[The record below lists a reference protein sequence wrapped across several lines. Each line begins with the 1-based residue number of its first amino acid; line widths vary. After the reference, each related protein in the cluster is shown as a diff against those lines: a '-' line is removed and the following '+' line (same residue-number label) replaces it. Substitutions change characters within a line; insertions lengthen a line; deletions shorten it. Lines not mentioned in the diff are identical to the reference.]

1 VGAHWTDDEVRD
13 LVEQARSEARE
24 EVLAVLR
31 RRFSEELLSS
41 AVERGSLPPARR
53 GDAPRRGAPLRDD
66 ARRLPS
72 AAAPQ
77 GREREEHAPLVA
89 APVPDGDALWYVFG
103 VAEAVPGLAVPEP
116 AFVGEGE
123 SFEAPAGPV
132 RLAESAGLV
141 ALTVPVAPEVFGD
154 GALQA
159 RVEDMAWLQD
169 AARWHESVLA
179 AVGPAGLVPFRL
191 ATVFASRERVT
202 EMLVQRAVEFRAA
215 LARVA
220 GHVELGVKAFAT
232 EEVLRSLTSVDDS
245 SVAALQG
252 EGEGVG
258 YLQRRSAERRGL
270 ERAQGLAVELGQD
283 LHEAVAELAADS
295 SLGRLHSSE
304 VSGEE
309 GWMLLNG
316 SYLVPLPRVP
326 VFHETVDRLAER
338 LDRVG
343 VRAHVTGPWPPYHFV
358 GDAESA

>member
-1 VGAHWTDDEVRD
+1 VGAHWSDEEVRD

-31 RRFSEELLSS
+31 RRFSEELLSQ
-41 AVERGSLPPARR
+41 AVERESLRPARQ
-53 GDAPRRGAPLRDD
+53 DEPPLRVDPP
-66 ARRLPS
+66 RE
-72 AAAPQ
+72 AAAPPVRR
-77 GREREEHAPLVA
+77 REARPRAVGA
-89 APVPDGDALWYVFG
+89 AVPEDGALWYVFG
-103 VAEAVPGLAVPEP
+103 VVEAAPDLAPPEP
-116 AFVGEGE
+116 AFVAEGE
-123 SFEAPAGPV
+123 SFEAPGVAV
-132 RLAESAGLV
+132 RAVEQAGLA
-141 ALTVPVAPEVFGD
+141 ALAVPVDPDVFGE

-159 RVEDMAWLQD
+159 HVEDMAWLQD

-179 AVGPAGLVPFRL
+179 AVGATGVVPFRL
-191 ATVFASRERVT
+191 ATVFASRKRVE
-202 EMLVQRAVEFRAA
+202 EMLDERATEFRAA

-232 EEVLRSLTSVDDS
+232 EEVLRSLTSADDS
-245 SVAALQG
+245 SVAAMQG
-252 EGEGVG
+252 EGDGVS

-295 SLGRLHSSE
+295 SLGRLHSTE

-326 VFHETVDRLAER
+326 AFHETVDRLAER

-343 VRAHVTGPWPPYHFV
+343 VRAYLTGPWPPYHFV
-358 GDAESA
+358 AEAESA